1 MSISIT
7 RQDVIDEAG
16 VDPWELE
23 SEFAADTDLEMIDSL
38 AGIFRNGAEEADDA
52 GGVAAYASTLEERA
66 GTRGSNAIY
75 ADASEHLTQT
85 YEDLGAE
92 NLENISSVLNQ
103 VAGEAESV
111 LEANDEAIT
120 GPMGLNWLVD
130 RHQSGATSEYE
141 AFESWLAE
149 QDGGEHDLFSYTIH
163 EETFTYT
170 KPTFRKDLVENHIR
184 DYHLTQAADGVTFSY
199 DLMFERVDDYYGTL
213 HRKEGQL
220 AEYGYDVSDSP
231 VPFWHTDGRAE
242 HEAEQLERLLEQDD
256 PDPEE
261 LERYSAGVE
270 RLVNG
275 LDGGELTSQERS
287 YLRSFYD
294 TLDADDLAALGNL
307 EGERYAGV
315 QGTVADGINTLMDPE
330 RGGIDPREQDYLVP
344 DSVKPLINEDF
355 LNRDLDEDQVDDRIG
370 QYNGLAGLMSHAD
383 VPPGDRFGADMG
395 AAALG
400 IQADYEL
407 WQRDAAAETAS
418 GSPNYI
424 READP
429 YTELTG
435 TGQVLTMVATN
446 PDAAALTLDSV
457 ERVDTLARLNWPQD
471 GGEAAAGFMRAATIP
486 PEGEEPS
493 RYQLD
498 AAKNVLEVVS
508 GDTAVA
514 RGDGPT
520 TRPVEDAVLD
530 TGLAYL
536 DFLAREGTDDD
547 GMVRNVLG
555 HEVPGF
561 ALDAEARN
569 GFFDFVATREQEQK
583 DEFYGG
589 VNAHAQ
595 QRMTQA
601 FNAGGDTVEGTLE
614 NLARLHGGLD
624 HAEYTVAGTTPQ
636 DASQQVEQNWRNG
649 FQMASAIN
657 DTIGMIPAAG
667 TVTGITGPIISGLES
682 ATVGEAPTPDE
693 LRRTRSYEDAVAEEG
708 EARYWFA
715 QGAAHAD
722 DPPLSQEQVD
732 ALRNGRGDVDFL
744 DVLGELERE
753 GGYHDHVEDYR
764 SLRRDIAAP

>member
-7 RQDVIDEAG
+7 KQDVIDEAG

-23 SEFAADTDLEMIDSL
+23 SEFASDTDLEMIDSL

-52 GGVAAYASTLEERA
+52 GGVAAYASSLEERA

-92 NLENISSVLNQ
+92 NLENISSVLNT

-111 LEANDEAIT
+111 LESNDDAIN
-120 GPMGLNWLVD
+120 GPMGLDWLVD
-130 RHQSGATSEYE
+130 RHQSGATSDYDM
-141 AFESWLAE
+141 FETWLSE
-149 QDGGEHDLFSYTIH
+149 QDGGEHDLFSYTVY

-170 KPTFRKDLVENHIR
+170 KPTFRKDLVEAHIR
-184 DYHLTQAADGVTFSY
+184 DYRLTQAADGVSFSH
-199 DLMFERVDDYYGTL
+199 DLMFERIDDYYAML
-213 HRKEGQL
+213 HSKEGQL

-242 HEAEQLERLLEQDD
+242 HEAEQLERLLEEDD

-261 LERYSAGVE
+261 LERYTAGVE
-270 RLVNG
+270 RLAG
-275 LDGGELTSQERS
+275 SDDLTSQERS

-294 TLDADDLAALGNL
+294 TLEADDLAALGNL
-307 EGERYAGV
+307 EGERYDGARGS
-315 QGTVADGINTLMDPE
+315 VADGINTLMDPE
-330 RGGIDPREQDYLVP
+330 RGGIDPAEEDHLVP
-344 DSVKPLINEDF
+344 DSVKPLINENF
-355 LNRDLDEDQVDDRIG
+355 LNQDLDEDQVNERIG
-370 QYNGLAGLMSHAD
+370 QYNGLGELMSHAS

-400 IQADYEL
+400 IQTDYEL
-407 WQRDAAAETAS
+407 WQRDARADSIS
-418 GSPNYI
+418 GSPNYV
-424 READP
+424 RDADL
-429 YTELTG
+429 YDDLTG

-457 ERVDTLARLNWPQD
+457 ERVDTLARLNWSQD
-471 GGEAAAGFMRAATIP
+471 NGEAAADFMRAATIP
-486 PEGEEPS
+486 ADGEEAS

-520 TRPVEDAVLD
+520 TQHVEDAVLD

-555 HEVPGF
+555 QEVPGF
-561 ALDAEARN
+561 ALDGDARN

-601 FNAGGDTVEGTLE
+601 FNEGGGTVEGSLE

-624 HAEYTVAGTTPQ
+624 YAEYTVAGTNPE
-636 DASQQVEQNWRNG
+636 DASQRVEQNWRNG

-657 DTIGMIPAAG
+657 DTIGMIPPAG
-667 TVTGITGPIISGLES
+667 AVTGITGPIISGLES
-682 ATVGEAPTPDE
+682 ATVGEPPTADE
-693 LRRTRSYEDAVAEEG
+693 LRRTASYEDAVAEEG
-708 EARYWFA
+708 EARYWIA
-715 QGAAHAD
+715 QGAANAD
-722 DPPLSQEQVD
+722 NPPISQEQVD
-732 ALRNGRGDVDFL
+732 ALRDGRGDVDFL
-744 DVLGELERE
+744 PNLGDLERD